1 MRKLVY
7 YVAVSL
13 DGRIAGPGGE
23 YDFYPAGDEQ
33 QGAAYTA
40 WTAALYPETVP
51 TAHRAAAG
59 LTDAPGRHFDTI
71 VMGLGAY
78 RPALDHGITSPYAHL
93 RQYVVSS
100 TLKPDIDPAVT
111 VVPGDPLALV
121 RDLKREQ
128 GTGLGIWLCGGGK
141 LAGALLPE
149 IDELVIKSYPVVA
162 GAGIPAFD
170 GAFDPT
176 VFDVAERTAFPNGVT
191 LTHLIRRQADH
202 APGRKAD
209 QAVA

>member
-23 YDFYPAGDEQ
+23 YDFFPAGDERQ
-33 QGAAYTA
+33 AAAYSA
-40 WTAALYPETVP
+40 WTNALYPETVP

-59 LTDAPGRHFDTI
+59 LGDAPARRFGTV
-71 VMGLGAY
+71 VMGLGTY
-78 RPALDHGITSPYAHL
+78 RPALDAGITSPYAHL

-100 TLKPDIDPAVT
+100 TLAPDTDPAVT
-111 VVPGDPLALV
+111 VVPGDPLGLV
-121 RDLKREQ
+121 RTLKREE
-128 GTGLGIWLCGGGK
+128 GTGPDIWLCGGGR

-149 IDELVIKSYPVVA
+149 IDELVIKNYPVVA

-170 GAFDPT
+170 GAFAPT
-176 VFDVAERTAFPNGVT
+176 AFDVAERTAFPNGVT
-191 LTHLIRRQADH
+191 LTRLTRR
-202 APGRKAD
+202 
-209 QAVA
+209 

>member
-7 YVAVSL
+7 YVAVTL

-23 YDFYPAGDEQ
+23 YDFFPAGDDRQ
-33 QGAAYTA
+33 AAAYSA
-40 WTAALYPETVP
+40 WTNALYPETVP

-59 LTDAPGRHFDTI
+59 LDDAPNRHFDT
-71 VMGLGAY
+71 VLMGLGTY
-78 RPALDHGITSPYAHL
+78 RPGLDAGLTSPYAHL

-100 TLKPDIDPAVT
+100 TLAPDVDPAVT
-111 VVPGDPLALV
+111 VVPGDPLGLV
-121 RDLKREQ
+121 RTLKREE
-128 GTGLGIWLCGGGK
+128 GTGLDIWLCGGGK

-149 IDELVIKSYPVVA
+149 IDELVIKNYPVVA

-176 VFDVAERTAFPNGVT
+176 AFHVTERTAFPNGVT
-191 LTHLIRRQADH
+191 LTRLTRR
-202 APGRKAD
+202 
-209 QAVA
+209 

>member
-7 YVAVSL
+7 YIAVTL

-23 YDFYPAGDEQ
+23 YDFFPAGDEE
-33 QGAAYTA
+33 QGAAYST
-40 WTAALYPETVP
+40 WVNSLYPETVP
-51 TAHRAAAG
+51 TAYRAAAG
-59 LTDAPGRHFDTI
+59 LADASHRYFDTV
-71 VMGLGAY
+71 VMGHGTY
-78 RPALDHGITSPYAHL
+78 RDPLDRGITSPYAHL

-100 TLKPDIDPAVT
+100 TLEPDVDPAVT

-121 RDLKREQ
+121 RTLKREENA
-128 GTGLGIWLCGGGK
+128 GLNVWLCGGGK

-149 IDELVIKSYPVVA
+149 IDELVVKHYPVVA

-176 VFDVAERTAFPNGVT
+176 VFDVAERTAFPHGVT
-191 LTHLIRRQADH
+191 LTRLTARR
-202 APGRKAD
+202 
-209 QAVA
+209 